1 MDTSLPTLISKYEE
15 KLVDQAA
22 TSLKVMFGVGYAD
35 LAQEELEER
44 LYRLFDALV
53 EITRRG
59 APDPTLIGEVVDSVM
74 VTPVY
79 DGWNNRAITEEV
91 LQVIDMVI
99 NKIITTQ
106 LTKPEQAE
114 DLRNSQELL
123 ALTIR
128 NAKDVVNGRAR
139 RYLEEKQR
147 KQSRW
152 SITGNESEETVA
164 EVAAS

>member
-1 MDTSLPTLISKYEE
+1 METSLPVLISKYEE
-15 KLVDQAA
+15 KMVDQAA

-44 LYRLFDALV
+44 LFRLFDAMA
-53 EITRRG
+53 EITRQG
-59 APDPTLIGEVVDSVM
+59 APDPTLIREVIDSVM

-99 NKIITTQ
+99 NKVIATQ
-106 LTKPEQAE
+106 LSKPEQAE
-114 DLRNSQELL
+114 DRRNSQELL

-139 RYLEEKQR
+139 RYLVEKQR
-147 KQSRW
+147 KQGRW
-152 SITGNESEETVA
+152 SITGNESEGTVA
-164 EVAAS
+164 EVAS

>member
-1 MDTSLPTLISKYEE
+1 METSLPTLISKYED

-44 LYRLFDALV
+44 LYRLFDVMAEV
-53 EITRRG
+53 TRQG
-59 APDPTLIGEVVDSVM
+59 APEPALMREVVDSVM

-99 NKIITTQ
+99 NKLIATQ
-106 LTKPEQAE
+106 LAKPEQAE
-114 DLRNSQELL
+114 DRRNSQELL

-128 NAKDVVNGRAR
+128 SAKDVVNGRAR
-139 RYLEEKQR
+139 RYLENKQK

-152 SITGNESEETVA
+152 SISGNESEETVI
-164 EVAAS
+164 EAAS

>member
-1 MDTSLPTLISKYEE
+1 METSLPGLITKYEE

-35 LAQEELEER
+35 LSQEDLEQ
-44 LYRLFDALV
+44 RLFRMFDAIA

-59 APDPTLIGEVVDSVM
+59 APDPTLIREVVDSVM
-74 VTPVY
+74 VSPVY

-99 NKIITTQ
+99 NKIIGTQ
-106 LTKPEQAE
+106 LAKPEQAE
-114 DLRNSQELL
+114 DRRNSQELL

-147 KQSRW
+147 KQGRW

-164 EVAAS
+164 GLAK

>member
-1 MDTSLPTLISKYEE
+1 METSLPTLISKYED

-44 LYRLFDALV
+44 LYGLFDAMA
-53 EITRRG
+53 EITRQG
-59 APDPTLIGEVVDSVM
+59 APEPALLREVVDSVM

-99 NKIITTQ
+99 NRLIETQ
-106 LTKPEQAE
+106 MSRPEQA
-114 DLRNSQELL
+114 DDRRNSQELL

-139 RYLEEKQR
+139 RYLENKQK

-152 SITGNESEETVA
+152 SITGNESEETVI
-164 EVAAS
+164 EEAS

>member
-1 MDTSLPTLISKYEE
+1 METSLPLLISKYEE
-15 KLVDQAA
+15 KMVDQAA

-44 LYRLFDALV
+44 LFRLFDVMA
-53 EITRRG
+53 EITRQG
-59 APDPTLIGEVVDSVM
+59 APDPTLIREVIDSVM

-99 NKIITTQ
+99 NKVIATQ
-106 LTKPEQAE
+106 LSKPEQAE
-114 DLRNSQELL
+114 DRRNSQELL

-139 RYLEEKQR
+139 RYLVEKQR
-147 KQSRW
+147 KQGRW
-152 SITGNESEETVA
+152 SITGNESEGTVA
-164 EVAAS
+164 EVAS